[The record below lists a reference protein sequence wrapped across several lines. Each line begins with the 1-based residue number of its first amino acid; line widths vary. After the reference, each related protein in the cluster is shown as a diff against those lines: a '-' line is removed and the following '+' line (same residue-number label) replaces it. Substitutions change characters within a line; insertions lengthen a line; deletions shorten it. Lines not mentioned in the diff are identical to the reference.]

1 MWGWVRWGSREVGW
15 EVISIIQAKDDV
27 PLDQLR
33 AGEVLRGQT
42 RTHFEDR
49 GPGGGARIE
58 AWVSPR
64 SGGLSNQ
71 RDDMKWRLRQVGEGE
86 SWEYRPGHV
95 TYELPSSSH
104 VGAAGGCC
112 IYEF

>member
-1 MWGWVRWGSREVGW
+1 MGWI
-15 EVISIIQAKDDV
+15 ISIIQAKDAV

-42 RTHFEDR
+42 WMHFEDR

-58 AWVSPR
+58 AWGSPR
-64 SGGLSNQ
+64 SRGLRNQ
-71 RDDMKWRLRQVGEGE
+71 RDEMKWRLRQVGEGE
-86 SWEYRPGHV
+86 SWRCRPGRV
-95 TYELPSSSH
+95 TYTLPSNSH

-112 IYEF
+112 VYEF